1 MTALVLGIVGAVF
14 SWIPV
19 LGLILAVLAVVFG
32 ALGYARARKGQ
43 ATNSG
48 MAIAG
53 LVLGIIAFVIQIV
66 ILAAMSSAANQ
77 VSKDLHN
84 LPAPFP
90 PSAAA
95 PAQPV
100 QSGPLTSFGDGTY
113 AVGKEVLPGSYKTSG
128 STINGLPCYWGRL
141 KDTSGKLWR
150 DHRQR
155 KPDRPDHGDD
165 QPQRRRVPDHRV
177 QHVAEGGLTLPS
189 SPRAPAAPNGWGPA
203 LRSDATERSR
213 DASADLPTELW

>member
-1 MTALVLGIVGAVF
+1 MTQSTISPASPVPVAPRNGFGVTALVLGIVGAVF

-32 ALGYARARKGQ
+32 ALGYTRVRKGQ

-53 LVLGIIAFVIQIV
+53 LVLGIMAFVIQMV

-90 PSAAA
+90 PSAGA

-100 QSGPLTSFGDGTY
+100 QSGPLTSFDDGTY
-113 AVGKEVLPGSYKTSG
+113 VVGKEVLPGSYKTSG

-141 KDTSGKLWR
+141 KDTSGNFS
-150 DHRQR
+150 
-155 KPDRPDHGDD
+155 
-165 QPQRRRVPDHRV
+165 
-177 QHVAEGGLTLPS
+177 AII
-189 SPRAPAAPNGWGPA
+189 ANGNPTGPTTVTISH
-203 LRSDATERSR
+203 SDGAFQT
-213 DASADLPTELW
+213 TGCNTWQKVG